1 MDADQVDAHI
11 EPVIAKTLNWLDK
24 VVIEQQFCPFARPV
38 REKGQIHIAVQQHTD
53 IASLLRQVL
62 VECDYLL
69 EQRNIETS
77 LLVYTEMLDDFND
90 YLDFVDLANDAI
102 ETAGLE
108 GVLQLASFHPDYV
121 FAGAPEDCASNFT
134 NRSPYPMIHIIQEQ
148 SISDA
153 LESFKHADAIPERN
167 IAHAK
172 ALGIDF
178 FLQHLPTRSNA
189 NNKS

>member
-1 MDADQVDAHI
+1 MNADQAHTNI
-11 EPVIAKTLNWLDK
+11 EPVITNTFRWLDK
-24 VVIEQQFCPFARPV
+24 VVIEQQFCPFAKPV

-62 VECDYLL
+62 LECDYLL
-69 EQRNIETS
+69 EQQNIETS
-77 LLVYTEMLDDFND
+77 LLVYTEMLTDFND
-90 YLDFVDLANDAI
+90 YLDFLDMANNAI
-102 ETAGLE
+102 EAAGFE

-121 FAGAPEDCASNFT
+121 FADAPKDCTSHFT

-153 LESFKHADAIPERN
+153 LESFNHAEAIPKRN

-178 FLQHLPTRSNA
+178 FLQYLPSA
-189 NNKS
+189 KS